1 MTADEL
7 LNLKRPDLDE
17 EQVIQVCEY
26 ILIMSDDDLMMD
38 EAEILSYAHYL
49 FPVPTF
55 HGPHGCLDLSCF
67 FFLSAC
73 KSPG

>member
-17 EQVIQVCEY
+17 DQVIQVCEY

-55 HGPHGCLDLSCF
+55 H
-67 FFLSAC
+67 
-73 KSPG
+73 